1 MSDRFDAIIVGGGVS
16 GGIAAYQMAKAG
28 LEVLLIERGNFPGS
42 KNVTGGRLYS
52 HSLEKIIPNFAKEAP
67 VERKVTKERISMM
80 TVESAVTIDY
90 SSNRLGLQGQDSYV
104 VCRSIFDRWLSEKA
118 EEAGA
123 AIVSGILVEDLIV
136 RNGKVC
142 GIIAGEDEM
151 EADAVILAD
160 GVNSLLAQKLGL
172 KKELTPHQVAVGA
185 KEIIELGEKTVDDR
199 FNLSPGEGMSWLF
212 AGSATAGA
220 VGGGFLYTNKD
231 SISLGVVCTLA
242 DLEKKGK
249 TVPQMLNELK
259 EHPVVKPLIRGGKL
273 VEYSGHLVPEGGYS
287 MIPTLYKDGVVVIG
301 DAAALVIN
309 IGYMVRGMDL
319 AIASADFAAQ
329 SIIEAKEKGDFS
341 ARSLSKYKQLL
352 EDSFVIKD
360 MQRYKDFPKFME
372 TPRIFNEYP
381 QLLDNIA
388 ADMFTITGK
397 FAEPLMKTM
406 KGHAKKIGLW
416 TIAKDCIKGVKSL

>member
-1 MSDRFDAIIVGGGVS
+1 MSDKFDAIIVGGGVA
-16 GGIAAYQMAKAG
+16 GCIAAYQMAKAG
-28 LEVLLIERGNFPGS
+28 LEVLLVERGNFPGS

-52 HSLEKIIPNFAKEAP
+52 HSLEKIIPNFAEEAP
-67 VERKVTKERISMM
+67 IERKVTKERISMM

-104 VCRSIFDRWLSEKA
+104 ICRSLFDRWLSEKA

-123 AIVSGILVEDLIV
+123 VVVSGILVENLIV
-136 RNGKVC
+136 RDGKVC

-151 EADAVILAD
+151 EAEVVVLAD
-160 GVNSLLAQKLGL
+160 GANSLLAQKLGL

-185 KEIIELGEKTVDDR
+185 KEIIELGEKTIDDR
-199 FNLSPGEGMSWLF
+199 FNLNPGEGMSWLF

-220 VGGGFLYTNKD
+220 VGGGFLYTNKN

-273 VEYSGHLVPEGGYS
+273 VEYSAHLVPEGGYS
-287 MIPTLYKDGVVVIG
+287 MIPALYKDGVIVIG

-329 SIIEAKEKGDFS
+329 TIIAAKEKGDFS
-341 ARSLSKYKQLL
+341 AASLSKYKQLL
-352 EDSFVIKD
+352 EDSFVLKD

-381 QLLDNIA
+381 QMLDNIL
-388 ADMFTITGK
+388 ADMFTVSGK
-397 FAEPLMKTM
+397 FAEPLMKTI
-406 KGHAKKIGLW
+406 KGHAKKIGFW